1 MSTPRAVER
10 RDCQRHYFLLPGS
23 ADTNTTKDHP
33 RAVQRPTRRHPKVPE
48 CSERS
53 RCSRRHTARS
63 VAPTPPPGP
72 GTALERDR
80 CADMSGPIVGGSAVI
95 SGARS
100 ARFAISEMGQIGS
113 SALPALSCEL
123 TPKRVSMD
131 SAINICLNLIEGLA
145 GHRRHCVKRIQLTT
159 RLRARACVIARTRRE
174 RQRCDRKSDGETD
187 CAHLR
192 TVCRRQP
199 LSADRSA
206 FSSRV
211 LGPRLRRPQPRLRP
225 RNLRADTSTTCRR
238 CERRA

>member
-1 MSTPRAVER
+1 
-10 RDCQRHYFLLPGS
+10 
-23 ADTNTTKDHP
+23 
-33 RAVQRPTRRHPKVPE
+33 
-48 CSERS
+48 
-53 RCSRRHTARS
+53 
-63 VAPTPPPGP
+63 
-72 GTALERDR
+72 
-80 CADMSGPIVGGSAVI
+80 MSGPIVGGSAVI

-187 CAHLR
+187 CAHCGQSVVDNPYRQIGAPSALGCWGLDCGGRSLDCGHEICER
-192 TVCRRQP
+192 TRPRRAVAARGERDHQMFAVP
-199 LSADRSA
+199 KNLGRNVDFVLVRHSQLSNATRSIGRVLSA
-206 FSSRV
+206 V
-211 LGPRLRRPQPRLRP
+211 LVEDARRF
-225 RNLRADTSTTCRR
+225 RR
-238 CERRA
+238 RDG